1 MTQCSTPE
9 NERFADEESSV
20 GSCRRV
26 RRFRG
31 YRVKRDYLAILAVAF
46 MWCLSGCT
54 TLEPLNDPPL
64 ASFSM
69 VPAHGAAPL
78 EVQFDAG
85 ASYDPDGIIES
96 YTWSFGDGASGQGR
110 TVTHV
115 YQSAGFYSVRLT
127 VRDNDGDSR
136 GVSHS
141 VQATQETIASYYVTV
156 DGVTGEFE
164 QNEYAATLKY
174 DGSYIEVSGYVR
186 SIGIDLRDKPY
197 VALVGTSGASTFFA
211 PGVNCYFEQEG
222 PHPGLAEL
230 REGDYV
236 TIVAEFSFYSSL
248 FSTVYL
254 EKSRIQ

>member
-1 MTQCSTPE
+1 
-9 NERFADEESSV
+9 
-20 GSCRRV
+20 
-26 RRFRG
+26 
-31 YRVKRDYLAILAVAF
+31 
-46 MWCLSGCT
+46 
-54 TLEPLNDPPL
+54 
-64 ASFSM
+64 M
-69 VPAHGAAPL
+69 VHA
-78 EVQFDAG
+78 
-85 ASYDPDGIIES
+85 
-96 YTWSFGDGASGQGR
+96 
-110 TVTHV
+110 
-115 YQSAGFYSVRLT
+115 VRLT
-127 VRDNDGDSR
+127 VQDNDGDSR

-141 VQATQETIASYYVTV
+141 VQATQQSTASYYVTV
-156 DGVTGEFE
+156 GGITGEFE

-174 DGSYIEVSGYVR
+174 EGNYIEVSGYVQ

-197 VALVGTSGASTFFA
+197 AALAGTPGASVFA